1 MNKNLFETIDTT
13 IREER
18 LYAEIDLM
26 RENIMERFGISR
38 HRLNALLNLN
48 ANGMTFPQYINEIR
62 IEKAYELLNSHPE
75 MTIAQIAD
83 AVGFRAPN
91 LRHLFKRKYGIT
103 PSKYKKNFKNN
114 YT

>member
-62 IEKAYELLNSHPE
+62 IEKANELFNSHPE
-75 MTIAQIAD
+75 MTIGEIAG

-91 LRHLFKRKYGIT
+91 LRQLFKQKYGVT
-103 PSKYKKNFKNN
+103 PSEYKKNLKK
-114 YT
+114 